1 MSAFEDRLRQV
12 RDTSG
17 DDYYLGLE
25 TIAEG
30 LAEIIALLTPLVE
43 TVTAKPEP
51 LKLRSQPGQLP
62 CLAGDPGSNGF
73 RRCMEPYGHAGDHR
87 HRDGLNAG
95 VEHVWAQPGIFRHLG
110 VMNCGDVRQ
119 FAGEPDA
126 RRCVLR
132 PDHVG
137 VHCDGDEGR
146 FW

>member
-73 RRCMEPYGHAGDHR
+73 RRCMEPYGHDGEHR
-87 HRDGLNAG
+87 HRDGLNFG
-95 VEHVWAQPGIFRHLG
+95 VEHVWAQQPYCYAGHQFG
-110 VMNCGDVRQ
+110 GESDV
-119 FAGEPDA
+119 

-132 PDHVG
+132 VGHPG